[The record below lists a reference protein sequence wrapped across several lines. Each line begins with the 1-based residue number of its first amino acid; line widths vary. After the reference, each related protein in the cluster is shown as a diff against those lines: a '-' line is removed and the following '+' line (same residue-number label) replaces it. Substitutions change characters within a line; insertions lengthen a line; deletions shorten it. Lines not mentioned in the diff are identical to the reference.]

1 MPSVYNKNTGVH
13 TVYDTMCTVL
23 KKPVGLV
30 DLIPGVE
37 LDMPLKFITGQTR
50 QVSDKHLPIL
60 AN

>member
-13 TVYDTMCTVL
+13 LVYDTSVHSPQ
-23 KKPVGLV
+23 KPVGLV
-30 DLIPGVE
+30 DLILGVE
-37 LDMPLKFITGQTR
+37 LDMPLKFITGQIR